1 MIKSWYRSLARRH
14 IGLDAKHPVSI
25 RDRLF
30 LPEFL
35 PPRIKRWSNIWT
47 LLGVAALIHGGM
59 FILGVLLYHSSTANQ
74 DLLPVFSP
82 FLTPFGTPII
92 VAVLHTIIYWS
103 LLLGI
108 ARQMTFSFTR
118 ELETRSWGILRL
130 TPYDSG
136 ELALA
141 KATNVGRSWWPVL
154 NVLFLIRLSALAIMP
169 VAIASQRTR
178 EVSVISYFDVASA
191 ILFVVQPYAEAFM
204 VGGLA
209 LALAVMIRNPLWAKF
224 YTYNGIALILGGLS
238 FASALW
244 LAFNSPIGG
253 LSALLVPLGQWTPL
267 VVSAL
272 PPSTQIMYGEQT
284 LILTMTTLVLP
295 LLIGWLCFR
304 FGFRR
309 LRGIC

>member
-1 MIKSWYRSLARRH
+1 MVKGWYHHVARRH
-14 IGLDAKHPVSI
+14 IGLDAKHPVAV

-59 FILGVLLYHSSTANQ
+59 FIVGVLLYHSNTANQ

-92 VAVLHTIIYWS
+92 VAILHTFIYWS

-118 ELETRSWGILRL
+118 ELEARSWGILRL
-130 TPYDSG
+130 TPYDSS

-141 KATNVGRSWWPVL
+141 KAANVGRSWWPVL
-154 NVLFLIRLSALAIMP
+154 SVLCLIRLSALVIMP

-178 EVSVISYFDVASA
+178 EVSVISYFDVAGA

-224 YTYNGIALILGGLS
+224 YTYTAIALTIGGLS
-238 FASALW
+238 FASAMW

-253 LSALLVPLGQWTPL
+253 FAALLVPLGQWTPL

-272 PPSTQIMYGEQT
+272 PPATQMLYGQQT
-284 LILTMTTLVLP
+284 LLLTVTTLGLP

-304 FGFRR
+304 FGFQR
-309 LRGIC
+309 LRSLC